1 MYGFVLAAASIGVIC
16 VCAPIKTPASRHIP
30 AASTQEVAMPKAPP
44 GAPSRLGAGIVA
56 NWDDLPGALR
66 RELPSLSMA
75 ERRPGSSFSRRWALT
90 TADRRCY
97 RLEIFVYRSATELV
111 GQLHPTNFGGVESQ
125 RPIGDRMIE
134 VGFDGYLPLSLLW
147 ERKNVSVHLAEDEN
161 ENEAEQARGAAGSLT
176 DRIARLRALGD
187 SVERFLD
194 SHVVDELA
202 SHVPRLGVLDPVP
215 ARVQLGH
222 PLKLRVEVAQI
233 RAEDSR
239 LDGSAV
245 EDMGARLVDKLV
257 IIDPRHVGPL
267 HIQLALTNR
276 RTLLGSQRFDT
287 KTVVVTSLDRP
298 LRETRDQ
305 MLLDCAIELGPP
317 LRLVRREAGERRF
330 VVHVLALDE
339 GRLLVLTH
347 STLTASNAPA
357 ALVTRLDQ
365 ALLLG
370 PRGADRLDP
379 ATVDLAVRFD
389 LSLSGVV
396 TVAGHDWTVEAG
408 TPRATDP
415 QTREQLRA
423 LGVTVDASPEP

>member
-1 MYGFVLAAASIGVIC
+1 
-16 VCAPIKTPASRHIP
+16 
-30 AASTQEVAMPKAPP
+30 MPKVPP

-66 RELPSLSMA
+66 RELPSLSLA
-75 ERRPGSSFSRRWALT
+75 ERSPGSSFSRRWALT

-97 RLEIFVYRSATELV
+97 WLEIYVYRSATELV
-111 GQLHPTNFGGVESQ
+111 GQLYPTNFGGVESQ

-134 VGFDGYLPLSLLW
+134 VGFDGRLPLSLLW
-147 ERKNVSVHLAEDEN
+147 ERKNVSVYLAEDDDESEN
-161 ENEAEQARGAAGSLT
+161 EEEPPRGATGSLT

-187 SVERFLD
+187 TVERFLD
-194 SHVVDELA
+194 AHSVDELA
-202 SHVPRLGVLDPVP
+202 SHVPRLDVQDPVP

-222 PLKLRVEVAQI
+222 PLKLKVEVSQI
-233 RAEDSR
+233 GAEDRR
-239 LDGSAV
+239 LYGSAV
-245 EDMGARLVDKLV
+245 EDMGARLIDKLV
-257 IIDPRHVGPL
+257 VIEPRHVGPL

-276 RTLLGSQRFDT
+276 RTLLGSQRFDA

-317 LRLVRREAGERRF
+317 LRLVHRTAGERRF

-339 GRLLVLTH
+339 GRMLVLTH
-347 STLTASNAPA
+347 STLTASNAPP

-370 PRGADRLDP
+370 PHGADRLDP
-379 ATVDLAVRFD
+379 ATIHLAVRFD

-396 TVAGHDWTVEAG
+396 TVAGHDWAVEAG
-408 TPRATDP
+408 TPRATDT

-423 LGVTVDASPEP
+423 LGVAVDASPEP